1 VELLVAHSL
10 NRTAFALEDDPESPP
25 LRRESAE
32 LREEQVFALIY
43 GQMCSLAGRCP
54 DLDDLVQIAAE
65 RVFRSL
71 SSFAGRSELSTWTYR
86 ICYRTLLNERRWH
99 RRWLRRFTL
108 GAGEL
113 EDAPEPNAG
122 PDLGLEQRER
132 ASRLHAALGRVSARR
147 RVVVILHD
155 LEGLELETIAGIV
168 EAKLNTVRSRL
179 RDGRKLLLQELR
191 NDPYFSV
198 TDAGEAT

>member
-1 VELLVAHSL
+1 VAQSL
-10 NRTAFALEDDPESPP
+10 NRTAFALEDHPEAAS
-25 LRRESAE
+25 LRQNSAA
-32 LREEQVFALIY
+32 LREDQVFALIY

-54 DLDDLVQIAAE
+54 DLEDLVQVAAE

-108 GAGEL
+108 AAGEQM
-113 EDAPEPNAG
+113 EEAPEPNAG
-122 PDLGLEQRER
+122 PDFGLEQRER

-179 RDGRKLLLQELR
+179 RDGRKLLLRELR
-191 NDPYFSV
+191 RDPYFSV